1 MMYKKRQRF
10 FIAFGYFFFISILF
24 FLPGSSLPEN
34 EWLAKIWFDKWVHI
48 AIFIGLTYL
57 FCSAFSLTNI
67 KTRIILWSLAI
78 LYGMAVEI
86 VQELLI
92 VNRSFDWGDWIA
104 DGIGGVIG
112 LWLYSYIK
120 K

>member
-1 MMYKKRQRF
+1 MINKKRKRIFTAIIYF
-10 FIAFGYFFFISILF
+10 FIVTVLF
-24 FLPGSSLPEN
+24 CLPGSAFPPN